1 MTVEN
6 KNELVAHD
14 ISIEKAKILAHSDLL
29 PPAFQKKPANI
40 IVALDIAKELEMSP
54 LMVMQNIYIIHGKPS
69 FSSSFILALL
79 YRSKEFTSIEFE
91 FGDDDKKCRVVAT
104 KERGGGR
111 RMVTGP
117 WVSLEIA
124 RAEGW
129 LSKPGSKW
137 KTMPDLM
144 LRYRAATFFCR
155 TCAPHLLL
163 GFKTADEIS
172 DIHDGVPSPS
182 SSSSYRSSAA
192 SSPKKVEI
200 EKVRKTIDDILRET
214 STPEYD
220 DDDQ

>member
-1 MTVEN
+1 MIVD
-6 KNELVAHD
+6 KNTLVPAHD

-40 IVALDIAKELEMSP
+40 IVALDIARELEMSP
-54 LMVMQNIYIIHGKPS
+54 LMVMQNIFIIHGKPS

-91 FGDDDKKCRVVAT
+91 FEDDDKKCRVVAT
-104 KERGGGR
+104 KERGGKPKV
-111 RMVTGP
+111 VTGP

-163 GFKTADEIS
+163 GFKTSDEIS
-172 DIHDGVPSPS
+172 DIHD
-182 SSSSYRSSAA
+182 
-192 SSPKKVEI
+192 SSPLQYSKSTSTQKKVEI

-214 STPEYD
+214 TTDYD
-220 DDDQ
+220 DDE